1 MSDAL
6 CGPSNAVQNL
16 AKHSSVDRTLQQ
28 DRLVSRQSPDQ
39 GFRSHNPNIAS
50 LDPEFEA
57 FQSGH
62 THGLAGPSW
71 AASSLSNFHAQP
83 PPFQTASPLLSASWT
98 QDFNRLT
105 ISSPQQPQLQAAPQA
120 WHNHFGQHAQHPA
133 PQNAA
138 TSQIRPPSARYQSSL
153 AFNHMHSAP
162 RYASQSQALHQQQQQ
177 QQQLPQDHF
186 DEAAFEA
193 AFDAAL
199 QDASMD
205 QDSATQEHEQLDSF
219 DFDSFL
225 PDMYPHLPLFRL
237 GLANAL
243 VTNTDES
250 LHRAAKI
257 VDALI
262 QHPQTMDP
270 VQAMLF
276 RPLLS
281 ALNDPKRT
289 LFSERYGYE
298 PALNRMLDVLAQQTE
313 NTRLDINASTEQLL
327 ASYAD
332 LLWQRTESNHLQPT
346 NIPRSADN
354 SFWLENFFR
363 EQDSAPVRNVTQ
375 HSARL
380 LTGSFNR
387 KVISSTHS
395 QALSRVLDLEYEIYS
410 KRPAVSA
417 MSTQQPASVQERED
431 MLFNM
436 MEHVLAAPE
445 TIEALEVVAPA
456 PLQDYQ
462 IQLLLLERQNQKRH
476 ISDAEAIAFQQEQVR
491 NYFMQEKLP
500 DMTGDSVQSTFEDEF
515 SEDVINEQAEQHL
528 EEQKELDRQNDDELA
543 QTAANLL
550 ERVSDNQT
558 SKFKNSAFLGLMR
571 QLADREIRVEGD
583 KMVPTKTNNALG
595 NDRSAAATDQDGQ
608 EVVTL
613 LNQPGTMMDQ
623 DPEFLM
629 TSPFASADDY

>member
-39 GFRSHNPNIAS
+39 GFRSHNPNVAS

-57 FQSGH
+57 FQNGH

-83 PPFQTASPLLSASWT
+83 PPFQSASPLPSASWT

-133 PQNAA
+133 PLNAA
-138 TSQIRPPSARYQSSL
+138 TSQTQSPSARFQPSL

-162 RYASQSQALHQQQQQ
+162 RYASQSQALHQQQQ

-219 DFDSFL
+219 DLDSFL

-237 GLANAL
+237 ALANAL

-289 LFSERYGYE
+289 LFSQRYGYE

-313 NTRLDINASTEQLL
+313 NTRLDISASTEQLL

-363 EQDSAPVRNVTQ
+363 EQDSAPVQNITQ

-387 KVISSTHS
+387 KVIASTHS
-395 QALSRVLDLEYEIYS
+395 QALSRVLELEYEIYS

-417 MSTQQPASVQERED
+417 MSTQQPTSVQEREG

-445 TIEALEVVAPA
+445 TIEALEVVP
-456 PLQDYQ
+456 PDTLQDYQ
-462 IQLLLLERQNQKRH
+462 LQLLLLEQQNQKRH
-476 ISDAEAIAFQQEQVR
+476 IFNAEAIALQQEQLR
-491 NYFMQEKLP
+491 NPLMQEKLP
-500 DMTGDSVQSTFEDEF
+500 DMTGDLVQSTFEDEF
-515 SEDVINEQAEQHL
+515 SEDVMNEQAEQHL

-543 QTAANLL
+543 QTAADLL

-583 KMVPTKTNNALG
+583 KMVPTNANDALG
-595 NDRSAAATDQDGQ
+595 KNRSTATTDQDGQ

>member
-39 GFRSHNPNIAS
+39 GFRSYNPNVAS

-57 FQSGH
+57 FQNGH
-62 THGLAGPSW
+62 AHSLAGPSW
-71 AASSLSNFHAQP
+71 AASSLSNFHSQP
-83 PPFQTASPLLSASWT
+83 PSFQSASPLPSASWT
-98 QDFNRLT
+98 QDFNRLS

-133 PQNAA
+133 PLNAA
-138 TSQIRPPSARYQSSL
+138 PSQIQPPSARFQPPL

-162 RYASQSQALHQQQQQ
+162 RYASQSQTLHQQQQ
-177 QQQLPQDHF
+177 QQQLPQDQF

-205 QDSATQEHEQLDSF
+205 QDSAIQEHEQPDPF

-225 PDMYPHLPLFRL
+225 PDIYPHLPLFRL
-237 GLANAL
+237 ALANAL

-262 QHPQTMDP
+262 KHPQTMDP
-270 VQAMLF
+270 IQAMLF

-289 LFSERYGYE
+289 LFSQRYGYE
-298 PALNRMLDVLAQQTE
+298 PALNQMLDGLAQQTE
-313 NTRLDINASTEQLL
+313 NTRLDISASTEQLL

-346 NIPRSADN
+346 NIPRAADN
-354 SFWLENFFR
+354 SYWLENFFR
-363 EQDSAPVRNVTQ
+363 EQDSVPAQNITQ
-375 HSARL
+375 QSARL
-380 LTGSFNR
+380 LTKGFNR
-387 KVISSTHS
+387 QVISDTHS
-395 QALSRVLDLEYEIYS
+395 QALSRVLELEYEVYS

-417 MSTQQPASVQERED
+417 VSTQQPASVQEREA
-431 MLFNM
+431 MLFTM

-445 TIEALEVVAPA
+445 TVEALEAVTPHA
-456 PLQDYQ
+456 LRDYEN
-462 IQLLLLERQNQKRH
+462 QLRLLEQQNQRRH
-476 ISDAEAIAFQQEQVR
+476 ILHEARALEQEQAR
-491 NYFMQEKLP
+491 NPLMQTPGALP
-500 DMTGDSVQSTFEDEF
+500 HMTGDLFESTFGDELP
-515 SEDVINEQAEQHL
+515 EDVMNEQAEQHL
-528 EEQKELDRQNDDELA
+528 KEQKELDRQNDDELA

-583 KMVPTKTNNALG
+583 KMVPVSTAKLHQASQYALLG
-595 NDRSAAATDQDGQ
+595 KNC
-608 EVVTL
+608 
-613 LNQPGTMMDQ
+613 
-623 DPEFLM
+623 
-629 TSPFASADDY
+629 